1 MPGPLTAG
9 QLTFLQTMAQTYTLD
24 LTANTT
30 RNTAGATA
38 TDVYGN
44 PTETWTAVLT
54 GVSCGVGDPAQSTM
68 QLYPQA
74 FLGAERKVKISFPVG
89 SDVKRNDR
97 ATIGGRTYRIEVDI
111 GRDSFSLLGQ
121 FIGVQINEGFN

>member
-9 QLTFLQTMAQTYTLD
+9 QLAFFQLMAQTYTLD

-30 RNTAGATA
+30 RNIGTGV
-38 TDVYGN
+38 DQYGN
-44 PTETWTAVLT
+44 PAENWQPLLT
-54 GVSCGVGDPAQSTM
+54 SVACSVGDPSPSTQ

-74 FLGAERKVKISFPVG
+74 FIGAERKAKISFPVG

-97 ATIGGRTYRIEVDI
+97 ALIGGRTYRIEADI

-121 FIGVQINEGFN
+121 FVGVQINEGFD

>member
-1 MPGPLTAG
+1 MPGPLTAA
-9 QLTFLQTMAQTYTLD
+9 QLAFLQTMAQIYTLD

-30 RNTAGATA
+30 RNTAAAT

-54 GVSCGVGDPAQSTM
+54 SVACSVGDPSPSTQ

-74 FLGAERKVKISFPVG
+74 FIGAERKAKISFPVG
-89 SDVKRNDR
+89 SDVRRNDR

-121 FIGVQINEGFN
+121 FVGVQINEGFD